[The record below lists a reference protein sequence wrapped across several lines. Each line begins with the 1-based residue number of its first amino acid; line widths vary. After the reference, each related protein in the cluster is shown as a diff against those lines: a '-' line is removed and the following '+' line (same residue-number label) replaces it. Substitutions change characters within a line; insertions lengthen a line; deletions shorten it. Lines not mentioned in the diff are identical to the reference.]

1 MSKNNLI
8 VASTDIELFT
18 TKRLLQ
24 EAKKL
29 KYSTS
34 HINPYRFHI
43 PQKTLSL
50 SGLYFHRTSGTSY
63 DDFDL
68 TVAKYHQIAGMK
80 TSAPLERLPI
90 FRSKDHQSLF
100 FREHSLPAIKT
111 LMYRG
116 ATSEAFETELEALSK
131 NEKYILKMSRG
142 NQGIGVNL
150 LESKKSLM
158 SVLETFHALK
168 DQKFIIQPYIHHK
181 KEWRLFIIKHTIV
194 ACIEKKI
201 SANDFRGNS
210 KRSIARALKKVP
222 SNLAHLALEA
232 FSKSALFYAG
242 IDILEC
248 PNEGLKILEVNCV
261 PGFEQAEALS
271 DHNIARE
278 LLLKLYAQ

>member
-29 KYSTS
+29 KYSTG

-43 PQKTLSL
+43 PQTAPLLK
-50 SGLYFHRTSGTSY
+50 GLYFNRTSGTSY

-68 TVAKYHQIAGMK
+68 AVARYHQIAGMK
-80 TSAPLERLPI
+80 LSTPLENI
-90 FRSKDHQSLF
+90 STFRSKDMQSLF
-100 FREHSLPAIKT
+100 FREHSLPAINT
-111 LMYRG
+111 LTYRG
-116 ATSEAFETELEALSK
+116 TLTNALQVELENLSK
-131 NEKYILKMSRG
+131 DEKYILKMSRG

-150 LESKKSLM
+150 LESKKSLL

-168 DQKFIIQPYIHHK
+168 DQKFLIQPFISHQ
-181 KEWRLFIIKHTIV
+181 KEWRVFIIKGEII

-201 SANDFRGNS
+201 AASDFRGNS
-210 KRSIARALKKVP
+210 KRSSAKALKKIP
-222 SNLAHLALEA
+222 AQLEALALNA
-232 FSKSALFYAG
+232 FSKSQLLYAG

-248 PNEGLKILEVNCV
+248 PKEGLKILEINCV

-271 DHNIARE
+271 EVNIARE
-278 LLLKLYAQ
+278 LLVAIGG